1 MVAPLRKPATFE
13 DLLVCHDPDRL
24 EIINGEILR
33 KALPSPQHSHA
44 EIKLGVA
51 VDPFNR
57 KPGSRGPGGWW
68 IFTELHVAYPRGEIY
83 GHDAAGWLRDRAP
96 ARPSE
101 WPVRL
106 RPDWVCE
113 IVSPKHERH
122 DLVDK
127 PRVLH
132 AAEVPHYWILDP
144 EERILLVHRWAQDGY
159 TVVQRAAAGETI
171 RAEPFHAIE
180 LRVGVLFGD
189 DEDDA

>member
-1 MVAPLRKPATFE
+1 MAAPARRPATFE
-13 DLLVCHDPDRL
+13 DLLARAEPDHL
-24 EIINGEILR
+24 EIVGGEIVE
-33 KALPSPQHSHA
+33 KAVPSPGHSYA

-68 IFTELHVAYPRGEIY
+68 IFTEIHVGYPRGEIY
-83 GHDAAGWLRDRAP
+83 CHDAAGWRRDRVP
-96 ARPSE
+96 TRPTD

-106 RPDWVCE
+106 PPDWVCE
-113 IVSPKHERH
+113 IVSPKHERR

-144 EERILLVHRWAQDGY
+144 DEQILLVHRWSPDGY
-159 TVVQRAAAGETI
+159 TVVQRGGAGETM
-171 RAEPFHAIE
+171 RTEPFDAIE
-180 LRVGVLFGD
+180 LHVSALFGD
-189 DEDDA
+189 EDDD